1 MKKIISIVMVLCMV
15 LTLFAGCASNED
27 KIIGTW
33 KGTTTTEFLSL
44 TVDKTYTFNEDGTGT
59 MPILET
65 GVNVSFTYTIN
76 EDTLTI
82 ITDTAILSQTY
93 VYTMAFEDN
102 TLTLTDTDG
111 KALVLTKAE

>member
-1 MKKIISIVMVLCMV
+1 MKKIISIAVIFCLLMAVM
-15 LTLFAGCASNED
+15 AGCASNEQ

-33 KGTTTTEFLSL
+33 KGTTTTEILSL

-82 ITDTAILSQTY
+82 ITDTPILSQTY
-93 VYTMAFEDN
+93 VYTMEFEDD
-102 TLTLTDTDG
+102 TLTLTDDTES
-111 KALVLTKAE
+111 LVLTKQQ